1 MSEAVRKEADAKP
14 AEPPQTVVVKKYA
27 NRRLYNTESSSYITL
42 DNLAE
47 MVRQGRD
54 FVVYD
59 AKTGEDITR
68 GVLTQIIV
76 EEEGKQGQNLLPTA
90 FLRQLIGFYGDQM
103 QGLVPKFLEQ
113 ALSAFGHQQEQMR
126 ATMQKTMGNLF
137 PFGNME
143 EVSRQN
149 MAMMERAMSF
159 FTPFY
164 RPMDPGT
171 QGGAPEGPPGGGSD
185 AAAAANE
192 IAALRAEVAALR
204 AQLAAKTK

>member
-1 MSEAVRKEADAKP
+1 MADPVQTETETRQA
-14 AEPPQTVVVKKYA
+14 ATPPVVVKKYA

-76 EEEGKQGQNLLPTA
+76 EEEGKGRNLLPTT
-90 FLRQLIGFYGDQM
+90 FLRALIGFYGDQM
-103 QGLVPKFLEQ
+103 QSVVPKYLEHAMTAFSQQQ
-113 ALSAFGHQQEQMR
+113 AQVREA
-126 ATMQKTMGNLF
+126 MQKTMGSMSNLF

-143 EVSRQN
+143 EVGRQN
-149 MAMMERAMSF
+149 MAMMERA
-159 FTPFY
+159 FTLFNPLY
-164 RPMDPGT
+164 RPGESPPPADS
-171 QGGAPEGPPGGGSD
+171 PES
-185 AAAAANE
+185 ALAQE
-192 IAALRAEVAALR
+192 IAQLRAEVESLR
-204 AQLAAKTK
+204 RQLADAKAKAKA

>member
-1 MSEAVRKEADAKP
+1 MTDSEKRPADALP
-14 AEPPQTVVVKKYA
+14 VVVKKYA

-59 AKTGEDITR
+59 AKTGDDITR

-76 EEEGKQGQNLLPTA
+76 EEEGKGHNLLPTE
-90 FLRQLIGFYGDQM
+90 FLRQLIGFYGGSM
-103 QGLVPKFLEQ
+103 QGLVPKYLEH
-113 ALSAFGHQQEQMR
+113 ALSSFAQHQEQMR
-126 ATMQKTMGNLF
+126 TAMQKTMGSLF

-149 MAMMERAMSF
+149 IAMMERAFSM

-164 RPMDPGT
+164 RPGESGSSNPAPDTTPQEITLLRDEVERLRRELAGAKDPK
-171 QGGAPEGPPGGGSD
+171 S
-185 AAAAANE
+185 
-192 IAALRAEVAALR
+192 
-204 AQLAAKTK
+204 

>member
-1 MSEAVRKEADAKP
+1 MSDGVRTEAGPKTADTS
-14 AEPPQTVVVKKYA
+14 QTVVVKKYA

-42 DNLAE
+42 DNLAD
-47 MVRQGRD
+47 MVRLGRD

-59 AKTGEDITR
+59 AKSGEDITR

-90 FLRQLIGFYGDQM
+90 FLRQLIGFYGDQV
-103 QGLVPKFLEQ
+103 QSLVPKYLEQ
-113 ALSAFGHQQEQMR
+113 ALGAFGHQQEQMR
-126 ATMQKTMGNLF
+126 TAMQKTMGNMF

-164 RPMDPGT
+164 RPADLGAPGT
-171 QGGAPEGPPGGGSD
+171 TQPGGPGSAD
-185 AAAAANE
+185 TAGE
-192 IAALRAEVAALR
+192 IASLRAEVAALR
-204 AQLAAKTK
+204 AQLAAKSK

>member
-1 MSEAVRKEADAKP
+1 MSEAVHAEAKSKP
-14 AEPPQTVVVKKYA
+14 ADTSQTVVVKKYA

-59 AKTGEDITR
+59 AKSSEDITR

-90 FLRQLIGFYGDQM
+90 FLRQLIGFYGDQV
-103 QGLVPKFLEQ
+103 QSLVPKYLEQ
-113 ALSAFGHQQEQMR
+113 ALGAFGHQQEQMR
-126 ATMQKTMGNLF
+126 AAMQKTMGGMF

-164 RPMDPGT
+164 RPADVGG
-171 QGGAPEGPPGGGSD
+171 QAGAPGVGQPGSPATAD
-185 AAAAANE
+185 TAAE
-192 IAALRAEVAALR
+192 IASLRAEVNALR